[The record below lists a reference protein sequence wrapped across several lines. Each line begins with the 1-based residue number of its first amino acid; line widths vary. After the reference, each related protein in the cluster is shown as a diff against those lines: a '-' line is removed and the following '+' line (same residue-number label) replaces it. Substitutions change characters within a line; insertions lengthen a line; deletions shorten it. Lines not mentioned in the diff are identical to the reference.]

1 MAITMTMA
9 MMMTMTMAMMMT
21 MTMAITLTMTMA
33 MTMTITL
40 IMIIIMMNVS
50 NGQKTLI
57 EQSKGK
63 KRILNGAVVLKN
75 YIPEYPWLRNL
86 QV

>member
-1 MAITMTMA
+1 MA

-40 IMIIIMMNVS
+40 IMIIIMINVS

-75 YIPEYPWLRNL
+75 DIPEYPWLRNL

>member
-1 MAITMTMA
+1 
-9 MMMTMTMAMMMT
+9 
-21 MTMAITLTMTMA
+21 MA

-57 EQSKGK
+57 EQSKGE

-75 YIPEYPWLRNL
+75 DIPEYPWLRNL

>member
-75 YIPEYPWLRNL
+75 DIPEYPWLRNL